1 MAKVLHFQSILERSN
16 EPESC
21 FYLALRM
28 CTYVKKTLENSL
40 YRTPN
45 QRKPAI
51 FTKHS
56 NSNINTSCY
65 DCQGSSPKTRSGV
78 LGASQTKTWMVG
90 AHPSRRSS
98 VSLLERAFSYKVMT
112 NIGMMMEIQVD
123 FRYSMLNSVF

>member
-56 NSNINTSCY
+56 NGNINISC
-65 DCQGSSPKTRSGV
+65 CGSIEHFPEQALDGWSSSFKTI
-78 LGASQTKTWMVG
+78 
-90 AHPSRRSS
+90 
-98 VSLLERAFSYKVMT
+98 VSLVTEKSIFV
-112 NIGMMMEIQVD
+112 
-123 FRYSMLNSVF
+123 